1 MIYMTLYWLLLLQFE
16 SLASLSLLKDGG
28 GGGGGVHRGRDH
40 MVDVPITTNI
50 VSLNPTHG

>member
-16 SLASLSLLKDGG
+16 SLASLSLLGG
-28 GGGGGVHRGRDH
+28 GGGLHRGRDH
-40 MVDVPITTNI
+40 MVDVHITTNI